1 MTHHRKID
9 GPDEENRLDHM
20 AQGVL
25 GKPLDRLE
33 GPLKVSGRATYAA
46 EARPSGL
53 LHGVL
58 VQAAIPKGR
67 VLGLGDAP
75 GAVAVI
81 ADPRFLHYAAQGMDR
96 KAPRAGPTEVEYM
109 GQAVALVVAET
120 LEAARS
126 AALNIELRYA
136 TETADFDPEA
146 VDPEF
151 PKKKQSS
158 TGDLDAAMKDAAF
171 SLDEIWRTPS
181 MTAAAMEPH
190 AAVAEWHDGRVTIR
204 AAMQMLSSNRT
215 QMADALGIGEDKV
228 RLLAPYVGGGFGSKL
243 GINAEAVAAAIAA
256 RDLGRPVSVTMTRSQ
271 VFDLAHRRSETRQRI
286 LLACDARGRLTGI
299 GHEVLVSNLPDTTF
313 SEPVTQ
319 ATPFTYAAENRRI
332 VHAIARVH
340 RSSSG
345 SVRAPGEAVGVT
357 AFECAMDELAER
369 AAIDPVELR
378 LRNIPE
384 AEPVSGRPFS
394 SNMLAEALRVGA
406 SRFGWSD
413 RRATGERRHGEWLI
427 GMGMAAAVRV
437 NMLIESRARVSLE
450 PSGEALVETDM
461 TDIGTGTYTILG
473 QLAAEMLGLRR
484 EQVRVEL
491 GDTDF
496 PPASGS
502 GGSFGAASSGTSVY
516 LACEEIRR
524 RLSERMGCDERQL
537 TLQNGRAR
545 AGNIERELSDLIDTR
560 LVAEGHVEPGATE
573 ESVRQATWGSHWAE
587 VAVNRWTGEAR
598 VRRMLGVFACG
609 RLLNAKTARSQC
621 LGGMTFGI
629 GMALTEEMAHDP
641 RDGHTV
647 SRDLAEYHIPC
658 HADVP
663 PLEVAFL
670 EERDAFVG
678 PMQAKGIGE
687 LGICGAGAAVLNA
700 IHNACGV
707 RVRNLPAT
715 PDKII
720 AGLAA
725 PTAYKGGGRAP

>member
-1 MTHHRKID
+1 MTNYRKID
-9 GPDEENRLDHM
+9 DPDTDNRLDHM
-20 AQGVL
+20 VQGVL
-25 GKPLDRLE
+25 GQPLDRLE
-33 GPLKVSGRATYAA
+33 GPLKVTGRATYAA
-46 EARPSGL
+46 EAGPAGL

-58 VQAAIPKGR
+58 VQAAFPKGK
-67 VLGLGDAP
+67 VLEVGQAP

-81 ADPRFLHYAAQGMDR
+81 VDPRFLRFAAQGMDR
-96 KAPRAGPTEVEYM
+96 KAPRSGPDEVEYM

-120 LEAARS
+120 LEAAQS
-126 AALNIELRYA
+126 AALNLAVLYA
-136 TETADFDPEA
+136 PEEAAFDPEEVA
-146 VDPEF
+146 PEF
-151 PKKKQSS
+151 PEKKQSAH
-158 TGDLDAAMKDAAF
+158 GDLDAAMAGAAF
-171 SLDEIWRTPS
+171 SVDEVWRTPS
-181 MTAAAMEPH
+181 MAAAAMEPH
-190 AAVAEWHDGRVTIR
+190 AAIAEWQDGTVTIR
-204 AAMQMLSSNRT
+204 ASMQMLSSNRT
-215 QMADALGIGEDKV
+215 QMADALGISEEKV

-243 GINAEAVAAAIAA
+243 GINAEAVAAAVAA
-256 RDLGRPVSVTMTRSQ
+256 RDLGRPVSVTMTRAQ

-286 LLACDARGRLTGI
+286 LLACDAQGRLTGI
-299 GHEVLVSNLPDTTF
+299 GHEALVSNLPDTTF

-332 VHAIARVH
+332 VHAVARVH
-340 RSSSG
+340 RSSAG
-345 SVRAPGEAVGVT
+345 SLRAPGEAVGVT
-357 AFECAMDELAER
+357 ALECAMDELSER
-369 AAIDPVELR
+369 AGIDPVEFR

-384 AEPVSGRPFS
+384 VEPVSGRPYS
-394 SNMLAEALRVGA
+394 SNMLAEALRAGA

-413 RRATGERRHGEWLI
+413 RRPPGEREDGEWLI

-437 NMLIESRARVSLE
+437 NMLIESRARVTLE
-450 PSGEALVETDM
+450 PSGAALVETDM

-473 QLAAEMLGLRR
+473 QLAAEMLGLPRD
-484 EQVRVEL
+484 QVRVEL

-516 LACEEIRR
+516 LACEDIRR
-524 RLSERMGCDERQL
+524 RIAERMEADEREL

-545 AGNIERELSDLIDTR
+545 AGNVECPIAELIDEP
-560 LVAEGHVEPGATE
+560 LVSEGHVVPGATE
-573 ESVRQATWGSHWAE
+573 KTVRQATWGSHWAE
-587 VAVNRWTGEAR
+587 VAVNRWTGEVR
-598 VRRMLGVFACG
+598 VRRMLGIFACG
-609 RLLNAKTARSQC
+609 RLLNEKTARSQC

-629 GMALTEEMAHDP
+629 GMALTEDMAHDP
-641 RDGHTV
+641 RDGHAV

-663 PLEVAFL
+663 ALEVAFL

-707 RVRNLPAT
+707 RIRSLPAT

-720 AGLAA
+720 GSL
-725 PTAYKGGGRAP
+725 KDCESS